1 MPSKPGFAFCSNLLQ
16 ITGMSTPLRLSNEL
30 LVEAREAGA
39 RFHRSITQQ
48 VEHWAQIGRVIEA
61 TLTYSSAGK
70 LKDLS
75 RQPELNSV
83 LAKAE
88 SREGKR
94 KVLAAIKARKQA
106 VYSADPDSHQGVIQH
121 LPNGRK
127 IRGRFVD
134 RQFVPGKPA

>member
-1 MPSKPGFAFCSNLLQ
+1 
-16 ITGMSTPLRLSNEL
+16 MSTPLRLSNEL

-75 RQPELNSV
+75 RQPDLNAV
-83 LAKAE
+83 LTKAE

-94 KVLAAIKARKQA
+94 KVLAAIKARKQPT
-106 VYSADPDSHQGVIQH
+106 YSADPENPNGVIQH
-121 LPNGRK
+121 LSNGRK
-127 IRGRFVD
+127 VCGRFVD
-134 RQFVPGKPA
+134 REFIPANPA

>member
-1 MPSKPGFAFCSNLLQ
+1 
-16 ITGMSTPLRLSNEL
+16 MSTPLRLSNEL

-61 TLTYSSAGK
+61 ALTYSSAGK

-75 RQPELNSV
+75 RQPDLNSV
-83 LAKAE
+83 LARAE

-94 KVLAAIKARKQA
+94 KALAAIKARKLP
-106 VYSADPDSHQGVIQH
+106 VYSADPDNANGVIQH
-121 LPNGRK
+121 LANGRK
-127 IRGRFVD
+127 IRGTFVD
-134 RQFVPGKPA
+134 RKFIPLKKA